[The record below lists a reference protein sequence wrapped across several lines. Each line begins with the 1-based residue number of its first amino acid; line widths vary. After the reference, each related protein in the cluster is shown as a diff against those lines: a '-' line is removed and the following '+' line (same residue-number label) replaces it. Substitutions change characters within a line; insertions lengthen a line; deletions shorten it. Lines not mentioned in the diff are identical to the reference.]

1 MAAIVTALEAEVI
14 QCLSETLQELSS
26 EDHKL
31 LSKLSAFVKSETTYR
46 TALTSNDDSCVP
58 RLGEWMGLVFFFIY
72 LALLT
77 ARYQKEYH
85 LRDLESALPACVPNA
100 ARRSAEPV
108 NLMGCITLAATLREI
123 ALFKLSPVRIA
134 PETPGLLY
142 LMKQLDEVE
151 VNLRTR
157 DALRDRSRAV
167 KMQETSFR
175 GSRARGLKNS
185 GFV

>member
-1 MAAIVTALEAEVI
+1 MAAIVMALEAEVI

-31 LSKLSAFVKSETTYR
+31 LSKLSAFVKSEITYR
-46 TALTSNDDSCVP
+46 AALTSNDDSCVP
-58 RLGEWMGLVFFFIY
+58 RLGEWIGLILLFVS
-72 LALLT
+72 LLT
-77 ARYQKEYH
+77 AWYQEYH
-85 LRDLESALPACVPNA
+85 LRDLESALPACLPSA

-123 ALFKLSPVRIA
+123 AMFKLSPVRIA

-142 LMKQLDEVE
+142 LMKQLDVVE
-151 VNLRTR
+151 VNLRTN